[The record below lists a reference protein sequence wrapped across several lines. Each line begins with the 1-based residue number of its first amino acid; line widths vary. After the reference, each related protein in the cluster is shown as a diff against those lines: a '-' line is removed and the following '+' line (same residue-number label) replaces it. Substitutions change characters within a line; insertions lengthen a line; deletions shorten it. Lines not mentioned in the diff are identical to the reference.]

1 MQCSNPSKATDAF
14 KGLDVVESRI
24 SNSSNIS
31 NSSGTNF
38 DFSKIDNLLQELQ
51 KNIQSVSKD
60 RNIKIENILKDNSDN
75 LNIVSTEFAHLFNVF
90 SYFTYLPECKDLCRV
105 VSKVMD
111 LSGQNIPKPD
121 QSLLE
126 SDAVRY

>member
-1 MQCSNPSKATDAF
+1 LIPCNALVHQRLLIHSKATDAF

-38 DFSKIDNLLQELQ
+38 DFSKIDNYYKNYK

-75 LNIVSTEFAHLFNVF
+75 LNIVNTEFAHLFNVF
-90 SYFTYLPECKDLCRV
+90 SYFTYLP
-105 VSKVMD
+105 
-111 LSGQNIPKPD
+111 
-121 QSLLE
+121 
-126 SDAVRY
+126 